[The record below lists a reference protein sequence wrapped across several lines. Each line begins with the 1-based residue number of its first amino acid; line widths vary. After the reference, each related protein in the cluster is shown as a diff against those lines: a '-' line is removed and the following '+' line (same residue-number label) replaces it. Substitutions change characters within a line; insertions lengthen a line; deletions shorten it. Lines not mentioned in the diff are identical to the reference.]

1 MTQTALDIIVDPE
14 FRQLIPPLTP
24 DERAQLEANLL
35 ADGCRDALVV
45 WAGENILLDGHNRL
59 DICQAHGIEFD
70 VYELE
75 LADRD
80 AAMLWIEEN
89 QLGRRNLTLDQLTA
103 VAYSVQVRR
112 TEAAKR
118 ERAVIARAAVVER
131 HPVTKSDMEDNV
143 STKSDPKERTRAAV
157 AKEFGI
163 PERKLRAMQEI
174 SKHSPDAVADIRDGK
189 KTIKEAIGE
198 IKLAGAKER
207 YAESRKHGTPPIIV
221 RADAL
226 EWLSAQG
233 QCDLLLTDPPYSTDV
248 ENMSEFVKWL
258 PFALERVKPTGR
270 AYVFVGAYPDELR
283 LYLNVAL
290 PDQVLVWTYRNT
302 LGPSASMRY
311 NNNWQAILYFCGEH
325 AGPLDCHQLSEQWAV
340 HDVNAPDGRLGNRI
354 HKWQKPDALAERI
367 ILHSTKPGDVVFDPF
382 TGSGTFLYAAG
393 RLGRIGL
400 GCDKEWEYR

>member
-1 MTQTALDIIVDPE
+1 MNQRDIIVDPE

-59 DICQAHGIEFD
+59 DICQAHGIDLEF
-70 VYELE
+70 VELE

-103 VAYSVQVRR
+103 VAFSVQVRR

-118 ERAVIARAAVVER
+118 ERAAKARLCGGKATEEQIADRLS
-131 HPVTKSDMEDNV
+131 VTLSD
-143 STKSDPKERTRAAV
+143 KRSDQKQDTRAAV
-157 AKEFGI
+157 AKKYGI
-163 PERKLRAMQEI
+163 PERKLRAIQEI

-207 YAESRKHGTPPIIV
+207 YAESRKHGTPPNIV
-221 RADAL
+221 RADAI

-270 AYVFVGAYPDELR
+270 AYVFVGAYPEELR
-283 LYLNVAL
+283 LYLNEAL

-302 LGPSASMRY
+302 LGPSAAKQY
-311 NNNWQAILYFCGEH
+311 NLNWQAILYYCLDD
-325 AGPLDCHQLSEQWAV
+325 AVSLDCPQLSEQWAV
-340 HDVNAPDGRLGNRI
+340 QDVAAPDGRIGNRI
-354 HKWQKPDALAERI
+354 HKWQKPDILAERLI
-367 ILHSTKPGDVVFDPF
+367 MHSTKPGDVVFDPF
-382 TGSGTFLYAAG
+382 AGSGTFLYAAG
-393 RLGRIGL
+393 RLGRFGF
-400 GCDKEWEYR
+400 GCDIAWEE